1 MLNPCWL
8 CPWLHLRFNFCNCV
22 NGFASF
28 SSSRQSIHPNF
39 WIFKEQV
46 LILSVSAEMFK
57 FIELYKF
64 ICLKK
69 QFSISCFNSHML
81 FIICLQAHTLNQ
93 CMWTCTGEGNGN
105 SLQYSCLENPRDGG
119 AWWAAVYGVI
129 QSQTWLKQLSSS
141 SGLVHMCKCNTKR
154 LLQSP
159 YFSSNQDV
167 WIPAQKSNPE
177 FLPPV
182 PFMQIWA
189 KHRLLLSFTLKIQ
202 PP

>member
-1 MLNPCWL
+1 MHAC
-8 CPWLHLRFNFCNCV
+8 
-22 NGFASF
+22 
-28 SSSRQSIHPNF
+28 I
-39 WIFKEQV
+39 
-46 LILSVSAEMFK
+46 
-57 FIELYKF
+57 
-64 ICLKK
+64 
-69 QFSISCFNSHML
+69 
-81 FIICLQAHTLNQ
+81 
-93 CMWTCTGEGNGN
+93 GEGNGN

-202 PP
+202 PPNGCKNMSTSPVFCNPMNTLPCASKIVLQCENLLSSHF